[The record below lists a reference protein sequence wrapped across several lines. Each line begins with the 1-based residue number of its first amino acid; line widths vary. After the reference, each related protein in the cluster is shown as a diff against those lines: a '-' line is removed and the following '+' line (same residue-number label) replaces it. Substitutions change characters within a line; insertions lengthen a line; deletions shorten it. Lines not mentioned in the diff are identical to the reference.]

1 MLNDQDT
8 STPTRSNSTA
18 VSADVG
24 WQRELVEAVDEKMT
38 TTNGTSAPHAAAAP
52 TNDEMK
58 QVTAIPPTPEGRVAY
73 LAEIDGSRSIA
84 DGSTLDN
91 AVASFRAH
99 DVYVA
104 AGSSLDVEVPV
115 WLANSTVTIVK
126 VGVDDEHVEGLD
138 VGFSVLIAS
147 PDGAE
152 KVIEADRR
160 ITTIGSEAEPALT
173 FKVEQVPAMVRLKFD
188 NAYSWINSKSV
199 LYHVEVEP
207 PIDEE
212 IIARSHR
219 AEAAIDSLAVELNK
233 SKEGVRAIQTVR
245 QSVEQKDTEA
255 RKKAEDCR
263 KALEVKVE
271 DFKKSV
277 KTVKVTEQS
286 LKEKELETENNENLV
301 VQMKDE
307 KDQIEARIE
316 ELRKELQAA
325 EVELES
331 TTQQIRAQEEIIVVN
346 KKDVL
351 AMEEDIDNRLN
362 VIETSGTEVKEME
375 ASMKEVEEASIEA
388 SKEYAIIAE
397 EEGKATEHLKFY
409 ERLFSDLKL
418 RLLEKPQEI

>member
-1 MLNDQDT
+1 
-8 STPTRSNSTA
+8 
-18 VSADVG
+18 
-24 WQRELVEAVDEKMT
+24 
-38 TTNGTSAPHAAAAP
+38 
-52 TNDEMK
+52 
-58 QVTAIPPTPEGRVAY
+58 
-73 LAEIDGSRSIA
+73 
-84 DGSTLDN
+84 
-91 AVASFRAH
+91 
-99 DVYVA
+99 
-104 AGSSLDVEVPV
+104 
-115 WLANSTVTIVK
+115 
-126 VGVDDEHVEGLD
+126 
-138 VGFSVLIAS
+138 
-147 PDGAE
+147 
-152 KVIEADRR
+152 
-160 ITTIGSEAEPALT
+160 
-173 FKVEQVPAMVRLKFD
+173 
-188 NAYSWINSKSV
+188 
-199 LYHVEVEP
+199 VEP

-219 AEAAIDSLAVELNK
+219 AEAAIDFLAVELNK

-245 QSVEQKDTEA
+245 QSVEQKATEA

-301 VQMKDE
+301 VQMKDG

-316 ELRKELQAA
+316 ELRKELQDA

-331 TTQQIRAQEEIIVVN
+331 TTQQIRAQEEIIVVK